1 MLGGNTMKKLTS
13 IVLMCLMCLAVAS
26 MALAQTDNVRK
37 SRFTRGGQADLV
49 CPDVDQE
56 VCGRDRKTYA
66 NACEARKAGMRF
78 GPGSCDRGRGITCP
92 AIFKPVCGV
101 KDGEKRTFPNSC
113 RANAQGVQRFEEGP
127 CEGTPQ
133 RTPAEIQ
140 ETICPNLVKPVCGSD
155 GITYEN
161 RCKAEQSDVDYK
173 PGVCRGSVRDF
184 ARGKESRKVGLPERA
199 DKKRR
204 EESSGQVRERL
215 DKFGLGQSKE
225 HVRKSKEELTDQ
237 RSKARGCKQ
246 QRTSE
251 CKEARKNLRGG
262 LFKVYHDVA
271 HKRTLRLDQA
281 ETRITNAGLSPEERD
296 AFLERLEAQRA
307 KLEELR
313 EKAESF
319 DDDTTKEE
327 LKAYVAELR
336 EAQENSR
343 RSVNVGRAHGVTN
356 KLRNAKNA
364 LNKQLERVRT
374 VTTDR
379 ELDFAAGIDTVQ
391 ADIDKIDEF
400 SNKLLE
406 LISDG
411 DIEDAKEVMKEARN
425 HVRDTH
431 KALKD
436 LISEVRTALQ
446 AE

>member
-1 MLGGNTMKKLTS
+1 
-13 IVLMCLMCLAVAS
+13 
-26 MALAQTDNVRK
+26 
-37 SRFTRGGQADLV
+37 
-49 CPDVDQE
+49 
-56 VCGRDRKTYA
+56 
-66 NACEARKAGMRF
+66 
-78 GPGSCDRGRGITCP
+78 
-92 AIFKPVCGV
+92 
-101 KDGEKRTFPNSC
+101 
-113 RANAQGVQRFEEGP
+113 
-127 CEGTPQ
+127 
-133 RTPAEIQ
+133 
-140 ETICPNLVKPVCGSD
+140 
-155 GITYEN
+155 
-161 RCKAEQSDVDYK
+161 
-173 PGVCRGSVRDF
+173 
-184 ARGKESRKVGLPERA
+184 
-199 DKKRR
+199 
-204 EESSGQVRERL
+204 
-215 DKFGLGQSKE
+215 
-225 HVRKSKEELTDQ
+225 
-237 RSKARGCKQ
+237 
-246 QRTSE
+246 
-251 CKEARKNLRGG
+251 
-262 LFKVYHDVA
+262 VYHDVA